1 MKWRDILSFFIFEED
16 SVLEGEG
23 RRALLAA
30 EAAHRAGE
38 QPLTTGVGDVSA
50 AAVHGAWLAAAP
62 PGRGRP
68 CPRDPAAT
76 GTGFHL
82 AVAAPPVL
90 FRGDGGDT
98 APQKPRGFCSPAR
111 PGARP
116 RPGTGG
122 RGAETRETGGAG
134 AVFTSRGGAALPAGE
149 AARMEEE
156 PGLPV

>member
-1 MKWRDILSFFIFEED
+1 MGAGCGSVPRLSAHPSTAQRTGSGD
-16 SVLEGEG
+16 SRFL
-23 RRALLAA
+23 
-30 EAAHRAGE
+30 HRFP
-38 QPLTTGVGDVSA
+38 PLTTGVGDVSA